1 MKIALIFGVNGQD
14 GSYLAEFLLKKNY
27 VVHGTRRY
35 SSTGSLDNIK
45 NVLTKKNFY
54 LHFSDI
60 TDSSNIHNLIS
71 KCNPD
76 EVYNL
81 AAQSHVHVSF
91 FTPEHTSDVDAL
103 GHLRVIEACR
113 KINKKIKI
121 YNASTSELF
130 GSTKVRPQ
138 NEKTP
143 FEPVSPY
150 SVSKQYAFEISKVYR
165 KAYGMFIC
173 NGILFN
179 HESPRR
185 GLSFV
190 TRKIT
195 SAVADIAAKRIKFF
209 SVGNLNAKRDW
220 GYAKDYVEPMWLI
233 LQQKTPDDYV
243 ISTGKQHSVREF
255 ISKAFKHINIEIVW
269 KGKDKNELGLNKK
282 NKDVLV
288 KIDPYYFRPNEVE
301 DLLGDST
308 KAMKKLKWKSKT
320 NLDSLIKIMM
330 KHDLKLR
337 GL

>member
-1 MKIALIFGVNGQD
+1 MKKALIFGVNGQD
-14 GSYLAEFLLKKNY
+14 GSYLSEFLLDKKY
-27 VVHGTRRY
+27 KVHGTRRY
-35 SSTGSLDNIK
+35 SSTGSLDNLK
-45 NVLTKKNFY
+45 NILLNKNFN

-60 TDSSNIHNLIS
+60 TDSSNIHNLIA
-71 KCNPD
+71 KCKPD

-121 YNASTSELF
+121 YNASTSEIF
-130 GSTKVRPQ
+130 GSTKIKPQ
-138 NEKTP
+138 NENTP

-150 SVSKQYAFEISKVYR
+150 SVSKNYALEISRVYR
-165 KAYGMFIC
+165 KAYDMFIC

-195 SAVADIAAKRIKFF
+195 SAIADIAASKIKSF

-220 GYAKDYVEPMWLI
+220 GYAKDYVEPMWLM
-233 LQQKTPDDYV
+233 LQQNKPEDYV
-243 ISTGKQHSVREF
+243 ISTGKQYTVREF
-255 ISKAFKHINIEIVW
+255 ISKAFKHINIDIIW
-269 KGKDKNELGLNKK
+269 RGKGKKELGINKK
-282 NKDVLV
+282 NKDILV
-288 KIDPYYFRPNEVE
+288 KVDPYYYRPNEVE
-301 DLLGDST
+301 DLLGDSG
-308 KAMKKLKWKSKT
+308 KAKKNLGWKSKT
-320 NLDSLIKIMM
+320 DIDELIELMM
-330 KHDLKLR
+330 RHDLKLR

>member
-1 MKIALIFGVNGQD
+1 GA
-14 GSYLAEFLLKKNY
+14 
-27 VVHGTRRY
+27 RRY
-35 SSTGSLDNIK
+35 SSTGSLYNLK
-45 NVLTKKNFY
+45 NVLNHKNFS

-71 KCNPD
+71 KYKPD

-91 FTPEHTSDVDAL
+91 FTPEHTSDVDGL
-103 GHLRVIEACR
+103 GHLRVIEAAR

-130 GSTKVRPQ
+130 GSTKVKPQ
-138 NEKTP
+138 DEKTP

-195 SAVADIAAKRIKFF
+195 SAVADIAAKKINNF

-220 GYAKDYVEPMWLI
+220 GYAKDYVEPMWLM
-233 LQQKTPDDYV
+233 LQQKKPDDYV
-243 ISTGKQHSVREF
+243 ISSGKQYTVRQF
-255 ISKAFKHINIEIVW
+255 ISKAFKYINIDIAW
-269 KGKDKNELGLNKK
+269 KGDGKNELGINKK
-282 NKDVLV
+282 NNQILV
-288 KIDPYYFRPNEVE
+288 KVDPYYYRPNEVE
-301 DLLGDST
+301 DLLGDSN
-308 KAMKKLKWKSKT
+308 KAKRKLNWKSKT
-320 NLDSLIKIMM
+320 NIDTLIKLMI